1 MLAAALLC
9 GPALVFRPVRPVANV
24 RAVEMSL
31 GEGPMSLDVDV
42 SFGEG
47 PMSLDVDVPPAKSSS
62 SSDALRAEI
71 AAKKQAAGDALEL
84 SEAELD
90 LALSSL
96 QQAGSATH
104 DDLDWT
110 ALRALLARSAHLPH
124 KDWKRTEAAAA
135 ELEELLSDPADA
147 TFRDLFH
154 RVLTDGNWHA
164 AEQAAS
170 SRAAKP
176 WVVLVTGVSL
186 S

>member
-1 MLAAALLC
+1 MISIRIC
-9 GPALVFRPVRPVANV
+9 FRMCWFGCILILPSTNNKYRIIIIPICQATTAEQI
-24 RAVEMSL
+24 RADHAS
-31 GEGPMSLDVDV
+31 
-42 SFGEG
+42 
-47 PMSLDVDVPPAKSSS
+47 K
-62 SSDALRAEI
+62 R

-104 DDLDWT
+104 DDLNWT

-135 ELEELLSDPADA
+135 ELEALLSDPADA

-154 RVLTDGNWHA
+154 RVLTDGNWPA
-164 AEQAAS
+164 AEQAAV
-170 SRAAKP
+170 RFR
-176 WVVLVTGVSL
+176 VRVTLTGP
-186 S
+186 

>member
-1 MLAAALLC
+1 
-9 GPALVFRPVRPVANV
+9 
-24 RAVEMSL
+24 
-31 GEGPMSLDVDV
+31 MSLDVDV

-135 ELEELLSDPADA
+135 ELEALLSDPADA

-154 RVLTDGNWHA
+154 RVLTDGNWPA
-164 AEQAAS
+164 AEQAAVRAHPNPNPNPS
-170 SRAAKP
+170 PNPSRRA
-176 WVVLVTGVSL
+176 GRG
-186 S
+186 

>member
-31 GEGPMSLDVDV
+31 GEGPMSL
-42 SFGEG
+42 E
-47 PMSLDVDVPPAKSSS
+47 VDVPPAKSSS
-62 SSDALRAEI
+62 SNSDALRAEI

-110 ALRALLARSAHLPH
+110 ALR
-124 KDWKRTEAAAA
+124 
-135 ELEELLSDPADA
+135 LS
-147 TFRDLFH
+147 LIH
-154 RVLTDGNWHA
+154 I
-164 AEQAAS
+164 
-170 SRAAKP
+170 
-176 WVVLVTGVSL
+176 
-186 S
+186 

>member
-31 GEGPMSLDVDV
+31 KEGPMSL
-42 SFGEG
+42 E
-47 PMSLDVDVPPAKSSS
+47 VDVPPAKSSS
-62 SSDALRAEI
+62 GNSDALRAEI

-154 RVLTDGNWHA
+154 RVLTDGNWPA
-164 AEQAAS
+164 AEQAAVRAHPNPNPNPS
-170 SRAAKP
+170 PNPSRRA
-176 WVVLVTGVSL
+176 GRG
-186 S
+186 

>member
-31 GEGPMSLDVDV
+31 GEGPVSLDVA
-42 SFGEG
+42 EG
-47 PMSLDVDVPPAKSSS
+47 TVSLDVDVPPAKSSS

-71 AAKKQAAGDALEL
+71 ADKKQAAGDALEL

-90 LALSSL
+90 LTLSSL

-104 DDLDWT
+104 DDLNWT
-110 ALRALLARSAHLPH
+110 ALRALLVRSAHLPH

-135 ELEELLSDPADA
+135 ELEALLSDPADA

-154 RVLTDGNWHA
+154 RVLTDGNWPA
-164 AEQAAS
+164 AEQAAVRAHPNPNPNPS
-170 SRAAKP
+170 PTPSRRA
-176 WVVLVTGVSL
+176 GRG
-186 S
+186 

>member
-1 MLAAALLC
+1 MLVLGATNLPWGLDKAMLRRFERRVYIPLPDKIA
-9 GPALVFRPVRPVANV
+9 RVA
-24 RAVEMSL
+24 M
-31 GEGPMSLDVDV
+31 
-42 SFGEG
+42 F
-47 PMSLDVDVPPAKSSS
+47 K
-62 SSDALRAEI
+62 I

-154 RVLTDGNWHA
+154 RVLTDGNWPA
-164 AEQAAS
+164 AEQAAVRAHPNPNPNPS
-170 SRAAKP
+170 PTPSRRA
-176 WVVLVTGVSL
+176 GRG
-186 S
+186 

>member
-31 GEGPMSLDVDV
+31 
-42 SFGEG
+42 
-47 PMSLDVDVPPAKSSS
+47 DVPPAKSSS

-135 ELEELLSDPADA
+135 ELEALLSDPADA

-164 AEQAAS
+164 AEQAANPNPS
-170 SRAAKP
+170 PTPGRRA
-176 WVVLVTGVSL
+176 GRG
-186 S
+186 

>member
-9 GPALVFRPVRPVANV
+9 GPALVFRPVRPVASVLTV
-24 RAVEMSL
+24 RMSL
-31 GEGPMSLDVDV
+31 GEGPMSLQ
-42 SFGEG
+42 
-47 PMSLDVDVPPAKSSS
+47 VDVPPAKISS

-71 AAKKQAAGDALEL
+71 AVKKQAAGDALEL

-110 ALRALLARSAHLPH
+110 ALRALLARSAHQPH

-154 RVLTDGNWHA
+154 RVLTDGNWPA
-164 AEQAAS
+164 AEQAAVRAHPNPNPNPS
-170 SRAAKP
+170 PNPSRRA
-176 WVVLVTGVSL
+176 GRG
-186 S
+186 

>member
-9 GPALVFRPVRPVANV
+9 GPALVFRPVRPVASV

-31 GEGPMSLDVDV
+31 REGPMSL
-42 SFGEG
+42 E
-47 PMSLDVDVPPAKSSS
+47 VDVPPAKSSS
-62 SSDALRAEI
+62 GNSDALRAEI

-110 ALRALLARSAHLPH
+110 ALRALLARSAHQPH

-164 AEQAAS
+164 AEQAAVRAHPNPNPNPS
-170 SRAAKP
+170 PTPSRRADR
-176 WVVLVTGVSL
+176 G
-186 S
+186 